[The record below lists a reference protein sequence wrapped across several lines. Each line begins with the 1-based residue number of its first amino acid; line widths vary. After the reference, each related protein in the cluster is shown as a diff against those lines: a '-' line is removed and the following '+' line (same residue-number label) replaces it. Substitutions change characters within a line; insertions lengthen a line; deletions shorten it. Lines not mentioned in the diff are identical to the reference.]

1 MSILG
6 LKVRL
11 RAIEETDLAVLH
23 QWAND
28 ANLWTMLGGWH
39 FPTSLASTRSWFE
52 KLHSDTANQRF
63 IIETL
68 EAGDVIGT
76 ANLVSLDWKNRNAFH
91 GMSLGSSAVRGKGYG
106 LDTVMA
112 MMRYVFDELGLERL
126 DGDIISYNE
135 ASLAL
140 YVGKCGWTVEGRQ
153 RRWHYRKGQF
163 WDKILVGITRDDY
176 YALAQE
182 NGYWNS

>member
-1 MSILG
+1 MSIMG
-6 LKVRL
+6 LKVCL
-11 RAIEETDLAVLH
+11 RAVEETDLALLH

-28 ANLWTMLGGWH
+28 AELWSLLGGWH

-52 KLHSDTANQRF
+52 KLQTDSANQRF
-63 IIETL
+63 IIETRDT
-68 EAGDVIGT
+68 ATPIGT
-76 ANLVSLDWKNRNAFH
+76 ANLVSLDWKNRNGFH
-91 GMSLGSSAVRGKGYG
+91 GIALGTADARRMGYG
-106 LDTVMA
+106 RDTVMA
-112 MMRYVFDELGLERL
+112 IMRYAFDELGLERL
-126 DGDIISYNE
+126 DTDIISYNE

-182 NGYWNS
+182 SGYWNS